1 MQQSCPLVL
10 VPCSVL
16 VLACVSIISPLH
28 PLTKVVNLLLST
40 LMKAVVEG
48 GVCWMQCPST
58 TWQCSFLPHPLYPS
72 YPLNTSWET
81 PYHLHNGG
89 ETYLCQEPE
98 FLATQSTPLSP
109 ILTIPS
115 VCGIEYTYPYISR
128 HNKERTFPSNN
139 AKSKPS
145 YKNLHYL
152 VGSCTPVVNM
162 GYTMYCAFVCI
173 YTYI

>member
-1 MQQSCPLVL
+1 
-10 VPCSVL
+10 
-16 VLACVSIISPLH
+16 
-28 PLTKVVNLLLST
+28 
-40 LMKAVVEG
+40 
-48 GVCWMQCPST
+48 MQCPST

-152 VGSCTPVVNM
+152 VGSCTPMLSTWVTPCTVHSCVYTHIYITSVNSTTTV
-162 GYTMYCAFVCI
+162 GKYLTHRCTLRTDLFITHGNQALNLS
-173 YTYI
+173 